1 MVKAG
6 DMGDGVAEPAPEDAA
21 QSQLPA
27 WVKPL
32 AI

>member
-6 DMGDGVAEPAPEDAA
+6 DAGDGKAEPTPEDAV

-27 WVKPL
+27 WVKPP